1 MASDIWRCENAK
13 KSIKISLSGIYWT
26 NVEGVVFFGVG
37 ARFDRKTISID
48 SLFTMVTP
56 NGKDSG
62 DVYTFKCQS
71 KQNQNLT
78 NKGRNYVS
86 ISNIS
91 CNEFQFEKW
100 VRFIA
105 TRSKNV
111 KYMSLKKKRKVKFIK
126 MISD

>member
-26 NVEGVVFFGVG
+26 NVEGVVFFGAG

-62 DVYTFKCQS
+62 DVHFQMPIKTKS
-71 KQNQNLT
+71 KF
-78 NKGRNYVS
+78 NK
-86 ISNIS
+86 
-91 CNEFQFEKW
+91 
-100 VRFIA
+100 
-105 TRSKNV
+105 
-111 KYMSLKKKRKVKFIK
+111 
-126 MISD
+126 